1 MRPRAATA
9 LSSDTY
15 VSIVTLFYFNLS
27 SFVYDL
33 GKCSD
38 SMEVHSDISSGVG
51 NYVWQPVLRLGTIHH
66 SHLLANVPS

>member
-15 VSIVTLFYFNLS
+15 VSMRCSILNKL
-27 SFVYDL
+27 FVYDL

-51 NYVWQPVLRLGTIHH
+51 NHVWQPVLRLGTIHH